1 MTLYE
6 WVKDLFKNGVEIF
19 NDTVQYVNNGVTLTR
34 DTKKLKECSIAI
46 ISSKDA
52 KEWYNVCR
60 LQCPTGTIIEEY
72 NDDWLSL
79 YNDVLSLVK
88 LKLTNTL
95 IKERANKSA
104 RTLLDILERR
114 SREEWHKDG
123 TAKEL
128 KVESKSQDINI
139 TIKNWEE

>member
-1 MTLYE
+1 MTLLE

-19 NDTVQYVNNGVTLTR
+19 NDTVQYTNNGITLTR

-46 ISSKDA
+46 ISSKDS

-60 LQCPTGTIIEEY
+60 LHCPVGTIIDDY
-72 NDDWLSL
+72 NDEWSKL
-79 YNDVLSLVK
+79 YDDILSLVK
-88 LKLTNTL
+88 LKLTQTL
-95 IKERANKSA
+95 INERANKSA

-114 SREEWHKDG
+114 SREEWHKDS
-123 TAKEL
+123 TPKEL

-139 TIKNWEE
+139 TIRNWDE

>member
-6 WVKDLFKNGVEIF
+6 WVKDLFKNGVELF
-19 NDTVQYVNNGVTLTR
+19 NDSIQIESKGVILTR

-46 ISSKDA
+46 ISSKDS

-60 LQCPTGTIIEEY
+60 LQCPVGVIIDEY
-72 NDDWLSL
+72 NDIWNNL
-79 YNDVLSLVK
+79 YEDVLSLVK
-88 LKLTNTL
+88 LKLTQTL
-95 IKERANKSA
+95 INERANKSA

-123 TAKEL
+123 TSKEV

-139 TIKNWEE
+139 TISDY